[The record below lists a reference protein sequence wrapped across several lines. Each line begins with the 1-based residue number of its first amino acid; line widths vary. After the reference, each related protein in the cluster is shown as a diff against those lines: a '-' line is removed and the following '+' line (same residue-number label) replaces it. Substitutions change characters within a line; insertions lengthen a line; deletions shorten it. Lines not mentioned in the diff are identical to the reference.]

1 MFELQSDMNLE
12 ELNPTILYC
21 SRVRETRI
29 EEEHSHDNIE
39 MAYILSG
46 NGKYKIEGVIYEV
59 KQGDVIICNPGVK
72 HQSIVEDPENPTLE
86 FVCGFTDVAFKGMKE
101 NMFESKDNDPIL
113 KCSLEVRRE
122 ISRCCY
128 DIIEENYS
136 TLPGRQCIIKA
147 QLVRILIQLY
157 RTVIGDSS
165 ALQESNNFDSY
176 SKNYVTNK
184 IIDYLNENYA
194 QKISL
199 EKIANNMY
207 LSPVYI
213 SRIFKE
219 VTGESPI
226 NYLIKIRLAKAKEL
240 LEKDDSSN
248 VKAIGTA
255 VGYDDVYHFSKLFKK
270 YYGISPLNYRKMSR
284 FREM

>member
-1 MFELQSDMNLE
+1 
-12 ELNPTILYC
+12 
-21 SRVRETRI
+21 
-29 EEEHSHDNIE
+29 
-39 MAYILSG
+39 
-46 NGKYKIEGVIYEV
+46 
-59 KQGDVIICNPGVK
+59 
-72 HQSIVEDPENPTLE
+72 
-86 FVCGFTDVAFKGMKE
+86 
-101 NMFESKDNDPIL
+101 
-113 KCSLEVRRE
+113 
-122 ISRCCY
+122 
-128 DIIEENYS
+128 
-136 TLPGRQCIIKA
+136 
-147 QLVRILIQLY
+147 
-157 RTVIGDSS
+157 
-165 ALQESNNFDSY
+165 
-176 SKNYVTNK
+176 
-184 IIDYLNENYA
+184 
-194 QKISL
+194 
-199 EKIANNMY
+199 MY